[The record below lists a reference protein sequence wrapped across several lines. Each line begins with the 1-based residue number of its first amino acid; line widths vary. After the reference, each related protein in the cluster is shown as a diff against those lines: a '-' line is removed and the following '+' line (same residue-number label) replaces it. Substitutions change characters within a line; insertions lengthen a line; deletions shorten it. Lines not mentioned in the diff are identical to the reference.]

1 MTKFYSQFQEDEWIV
16 NNLSLPDNGFFIEI
30 GCGADGVL
38 HSNSK
43 YFEDIG
49 WDGFLIEADPS
60 AIEDIQKHRL
70 CPVLNYAVSN
80 KDNEYIDFYI
90 HENKEYS
97 GVLRPSNKK
106 IAIKT
111 ISIYSLLKY
120 IGCSRHIDILS
131 VDTEGTELD
140 ILDGMKDIKPSILIV
155 EYNTDLIQN
164 NIQGVCDKLLTLN
177 YEIKYAT
184 ICNIIAEFR
193 KN

>member
-1 MTKFYSQFQEDEWIV
+1 MTKFYSQFKEDEWII
-16 NNLSLPDNGFFIEI
+16 NNLSIPDNGFFIEI

-60 AIEDIQKHRL
+60 AIEGIQKHRL
-70 CPVLNYAVSN
+70 CPVFNYAASN
-80 KDNEYIDFYI
+80 KDNTYIDFYI

-97 GVLRPSNKK
+97 GVLRKSNKK
-106 IAIKT
+106 ISIKT
-111 ISIYSLLKY
+111 MSIYTLLKY

-131 VDTEGTELD
+131 VDTEGTE
-140 ILDGMKDIKPSILIV
+140 IEVLDGMIDIRPSILIV

-164 NIQGVCDKLLTLN
+164 NIKGVCDKLLTLN
-177 YEIKYAT
+177 YDIKYVT
-184 ICNIIAEFR
+184 ICNIIAELR
-193 KN
+193 KT